1 MIIVVSA
8 EIQSTEGTT
17 KGYILA
23 MSFYATVTAS
33 PLQQLLHISIPHVK
47 HVGLADDATNTGS
60 LKSFKK
66 LVE

>member
-1 MIIVVSA
+1 
-8 EIQSTEGTT
+8 
-17 KGYILA
+17 

-33 PLQQLLHISIPHVK
+33 PLQQLLHIYIPHVK
-47 HVGLADDATNTGS
+47 QVGLADDATNTGS